1 MQNKFN
7 LKITFSGIVRVLS
20 FLILI
25 YIIDFVLKLKE
36 YDLNTK
42 WNIIFIVGGIE
53 ILFFFSIT
61 KIINLLIKINERLK
75 NKNEN

>member
-1 MQNKFN
+1 MQKSFN
-7 LKITFSGIVRVLS
+7 FKVTFSGVVRVLS

-25 YIIDFVLKLKE
+25 YIIDFVLKLKD

-42 WNIIFIVGGIE
+42 WNIIFIIGGIE

-61 KIINLLIKINERLK
+61 KIINLLVKLNETLK
-75 NKNEN
+75 NRNEN